1 MSKISFKSC
10 RFKGKGVCI
19 ELMGGVF
26 RNGPL
31 LRSLFSEVE
40 VLERNDTMV
49 YEIKKLKKG
58 PDTIHQEDVRY
69 FDWTSRAERYQ
80 CVFGVWCLC
89 YLNKRDSIALLCGI
103 RKAL

>member
-1 MSKISFKSC
+1 MSC
-10 RFKGKGVCI
+10 RFKRKGVCI

-26 RNGPL
+26 RTGLL
-31 LRSLFSEVE
+31 LRSIFSEVE

-103 RKAL
+103 S